1 MVKVTSKMSGVE
13 VAPNPPAASQP
24 EASEVYAH
32 GGADSTDGK
41 GNSIQSSS
49 KPWTREEDQM
59 IIEHVQRHGT
69 KSWSLLAGSI
79 PGRTGKQMRER
90 WHNQLDPNIRKDP
103 WTTDEDQRLLMAYQR
118 YGSRWAE
125 ISKLFPGR
133 TDNSIKNRWYGNVR
147 KGTRSLEKQQGQ
159 GDSIPSYNA
168 ADGTVIYGSGPVPGT
183 PKKDLAS
190 VGMKRPAEDLD
201 MNPAKRLAS
210 GTLTSQTITTSSEA
224 VIACWKVI
232 DELLNRQ
239 LPNAMNSLQYKA
251 APTDP
256 INLQSELQGVKTSLE
271 QGGFRTPFELH
282 SAVVNIWR
290 NCLEK
295 SPQTL
300 FYSLAN
306 MLANIFDE
314 LYFKSVYLP
323 LNVISLNTQKPA
335 ANGTKVRV
343 YNAPEH
349 RWWIG
354 VITEYDVKQ
363 NMSLVTQDAQS
374 ASEAGDSVEPLQVW
388 VSVPSFYAEVLT
400 EDGKEQPSDINLLDG
415 TSNLFAI
422 SLSSA
427 NGSGVSIGESM
438 VTGEQLKATLANT
451 QISALFPE
459 YNGTESILSA
469 LEAHIGAKQP
479 ELAKNNDGDSSGLDK
494 DSKDDSGGALKA

>member
-1 MVKVTSKMSGVE
+1 MTWD
-13 VAPNPPAASQP
+13 P
-24 EASEVYAH
+24 
-32 GGADSTDGK
+32 DSTDGK
-41 GNSIQSSS
+41 GNSIQ
-49 KPWTREEDQM
+49 
-59 IIEHVQRHGT
+59 
-69 KSWSLLAGSI
+69 
-79 PGRTGKQMRER
+79 
-90 WHNQLDPNIRKDP
+90 
-103 WTTDEDQRLLMAYQR
+103 
-118 YGSRWAE
+118 
-125 ISKLFPGR
+125 GR

-201 MNPAKRLAS
+201 VVLIHFDLVQTSHLFRADES
-210 GTLTSQTITTSSEA
+210 GKAPCFRHPNIPNDNGALTSSEA

-349 RWWIG
+349 R
-354 VITEYDVKQ
+354 
-363 NMSLVTQDAQS
+363 
-374 ASEAGDSVEPLQVW
+374 
-388 VSVPSFYAEVLT
+388 
-400 EDGKEQPSDINLLDG
+400 
-415 TSNLFAI
+415 
-422 SLSSA
+422 
-427 NGSGVSIGESM
+427 
-438 VTGEQLKATLANT
+438 
-451 QISALFPE
+451 
-459 YNGTESILSA
+459 
-469 LEAHIGAKQP
+469 
-479 ELAKNNDGDSSGLDK
+479 
-494 DSKDDSGGALKA
+494 